1 MLFCGRTVLGFKC
14 KDGVVLGIEKILHSK
29 LMKRKVNRRIMTI
42 DLHAG
47 FVRKMEEKQQGFL
60 YSFFLRFRWLLD

>member
-1 MLFCGRTVLGFKC
+1 MGFKC

-47 FVRKMEEKQQGFL
+47 FVRA
-60 YSFFLRFRWLLD
+60 WN